1 MRRRLLSSFDRIAA
15 SFLLLLVL
23 STCSCSLSCLL
34 ALADANNINNKKN
47 NMPPSS
53 ASARSTCSRAD
64 TATTS
69 VGEDDSGFPRR
80 RKWLVVDFD
89 CTLTQFDT
97 TPTLPL
103 LAALHSGDDDVQK
116 RRRLDVFAKHEE
128 EYFGAY
134 SAARERL
141 LQHGDI
147 DIDIDKNN
155 IAGGEDD
162 GDASGHTSLDLHE
175 ALEALDDVST
185 SVTKKVSESSCLAG
199 LPLHPHR
206 VADIISG
213 NDELRRLTQ
222 LQEGCIPVVANAHK
236 NGWGLAVLSINWFP
250 NLIEASFVMPLRQH
264 IDSSENIEE
273 MDGKESG
280 AQANS
285 DDMRLTEVWCNS
297 IDEEGVVQLE
307 IPGAAAK
314 RQRIRALKER
324 LAKEH
329 QLAAMPLAGKDILVI
344 YVGDS
349 SADLLGLLEAHIGIM
364 VGRSS
369 TLEGIADRWNIPLTP
384 LKERRASLSSS
395 SGLHEND
402 AETIWM
408 ADGWEDIEAVLA
420 DL

>member
-15 SFLLLLVL
+15 SFLLLLLVL

-34 ALADANNINNKKN
+34 ALADANNINNNKN

-69 VGEDDSGFPRR
+69 VGEDDSGFPIR

-141 LQHGDI
+141 LRHGDI

-162 GDASGHTSLDLHE
+162 GDASGHTSPDLHE
-175 ALEALDDVST
+175 ALEALDDVSN

-222 LQEGCIPVVANAHK
+222 LQEGCIPAVANAHK

-324 LAKEH
+324 LTKEH
-329 QLAAMPLAGKDILVI
+329 QLAATPLAGRDMLVM
-344 YVGDS
+344 VGDS
-349 SADLLGLLEAHIGIM
+349 PTDLLGLLEAHIGIM
-364 VGRSS
+364 IGRSS

-384 LKERRASLSSS
+384 LKERRASLSS
-395 SGLHEND
+395 GLHEND

>member
-15 SFLLLLVL
+15 AFLLLLVL

-34 ALADANNINNKKN
+34 ALADANNN
-47 NMPPSS
+47 NMPQSS
-53 ASARSTCSRAD
+53 ASARSACSRTSAD
-64 TATTS
+64 TATAS
-69 VGEDDSGFPRR
+69 VGEDGSGFPGR

-147 DIDIDKNN
+147 DNAIDIDKNSV
-155 IAGGEDD
+155 AGGEDE
-162 GDASGHTSLDLHE
+162 SLDLHE

-185 SVTKKVSESSCLAG
+185 SVTNKVSESSCLAG
-199 LPLHPHR
+199 LPSHPHR

-213 NDELRRLTQ
+213 SEELRRLTQ
-222 LQEGCIPVVANAHK
+222 LQEGCIPVVANAKK

-250 NLIEASFVMPLRQH
+250 NLIEASFVMPLRRH
-264 IDSSENIEE
+264 IDSSPNIEG
-273 MDGKESG
+273 MDGKESEV
-280 AQANS
+280 QANS

-297 IDEEGVVQLE
+297 IDEEGAVQLD

-329 QLAAMPLAGKDILVI
+329 QLAAMPSAGRDMLVVFI
-344 YVGDS
+344 GDS
-349 SADLLGLLEAHIGIM
+349 STDLLGLLEAHIGIM
-364 VGRSS
+364 IGRSS
-369 TLEGIADRWNIPLTP
+369 TLEGIAGRWNIPLKP
-384 LKERRASLSSS
+384 LKERRASSSS
-395 SGLHEND
+395 SGLHED
-402 AETIWM
+402 GTIWM
-408 ADGWEDIEAVLA
+408 ADGWEEIEAVLA
-420 DL
+420 NL